1 MSENQV
7 VMLAGVVQNSIVDG
21 PGIRMTVFTQGCPHH
36 CPGCHNP
43 QTHPFEG
50 GTPTTAEELLWQ
62 AKDDPLVRGV
72 TLSGG
77 EPFCQAGPLAVFAEG
92 CKELGL
98 ETAAYSGY
106 TFEQLLE
113 LGKTDPGV
121 LRLLEQLDIL
131 IDGPFILEKK
141 SYELRFRGSS
151 NQRTID
157 VPASLKAGCAVLNTA
172 ERWNG

>member
-1 MSENQV
+1 MTDKPL
-7 VMLAGVVQNSIVDG
+7 MLAGVIQNSIVDG

-50 GTPTTAEELLWQ
+50 GEPTTVEQLIERLQ
-62 AKDDPLVRGV
+62 GDPLVRGI

-77 EPFCQAGPLAVFAEG
+77 EPFCQAAPLARFAQY
-92 CKELGL
+92 CRQHGL

-106 TFEQLLE
+106 TFEELLE
-113 LGKTDPGV
+113 MSKQDEGV
-121 LRLLEQLDIL
+121 LALLQQLDIL
-131 IDGPFILEKK
+131 IDGRFEQDKK

-157 VPASLKAGCAVLNTA
+157 VPASLEAGRAVRDCS